1 MDRRSFISLSES
13 KQGLLEK
20 LRILQSSELVE
31 YQKEALRL
39 FGVRKMPNRG
49 EAQLIEIL
57 YYKTLKEKNKREE
70 DLNYYKANLQ
80 GFWNTIHW
88 ALNDDFLTTA
98 LVNHQPGSGKD
109 MFITNWYWLLFG
121 LLKDAVSLLE
131 LFEHR
136 NKLTPDDDY
145 LIFKEPIH
153 HFNLYREM
161 SRVLFAKDPFER
173 FVPHYIGLLRQLIEL
188 RIRHAVGILG
198 RIEVATG
205 AFVPVPMKLIFDVL
219 NKYALEK
226 KIQFDVPIKNVE
238 RIYGWSNIHV
248 HSGLHDFSWKYLIAY
263 KYLGPLM
270 LGKNVRDSPNYGIQT
285 DRDTLEEI
293 RRTVAERLEEKRN
306 EIRRKK
312 TKESRYD
319 LWLTEPALLLT
330 NANPTRSIQSDS

>member
-1 MDRRSFISLSES
+1 MNRRSFISLSES
-13 KQGLLEK
+13 KEGLLEK
-20 LRILQSSELVE
+20 LRILPSELAE
-31 YQKEALRL
+31 YEQEACGIFGLRKRPNLKEAQ
-39 FGVRKMPNRG
+39 V
-49 EAQLIEIL
+49 IEIL
-57 YYKTLKEKNKREE
+57 YYKNLKKKNEREG
-70 DLNYYKANLQ
+70 DVNYYKANFQ
-80 GFWNTIHW
+80 GFWTTIQW
-88 ALNDDFLTTA
+88 ALNDDFLSKE
-98 LVNHQPGSGKD
+98 LVDHDHGSGKD
-109 MFITNWYWLLFG
+109 MFITNWFWLLFE

-131 LFEHR
+131 MFEHK

-145 LIFKEPIH
+145 VIFKEPIH

-173 FVPHYIGLLRQLIEL
+173 FVPHYIGLLRQVIEL

-219 NKYALEK
+219 NKYALKK
-226 KIQFDVPIKNVE
+226 KIQFDVPIKDVE
-238 RIYGWSNIHV
+238 RIYCWSNIHV

-293 RRTVAERLEEKRN
+293 RRTVTERLEEKRN